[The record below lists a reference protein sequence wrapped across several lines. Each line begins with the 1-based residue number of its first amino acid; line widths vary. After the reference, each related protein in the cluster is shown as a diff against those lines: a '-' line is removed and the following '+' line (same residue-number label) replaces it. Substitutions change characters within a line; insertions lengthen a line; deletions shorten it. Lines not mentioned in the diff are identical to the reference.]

1 MQAVCNI
8 SQQTDEFIKDYLIS
22 YEKVSTLDSSIV
34 LVGVTTPYPPSQLPT
49 LVHELLA
56 AEIWR
61 EKVFPLM
68 LEKTAK
74 PRTSFPAYLVV
85 QIFTVLNLIYTTH
98 GKNFEK
104 HVFLVKVVNHSIK

>member
-1 MQAVCNI
+1 MYMPHPNTYNVSSTQAVCNI
-8 SQQTDEFIKDYLIS
+8 SLQTDEFVKDYLIS
-22 YEKVSTLDSSIV
+22 YEKVMCAPNDSV
-34 LVGVTTPYPPSQLPT
+34 LVGVTTLFPPTQLPI

-74 PRTSFPAYLVV
+74 LRTSFPAYLVV
-85 QIFTVLNLIYTTH
+85 CT
-98 GKNFEK
+98 
-104 HVFLVKVVNHSIK
+104 

>member
-1 MQAVCNI
+1 MCAPNG
-8 SQQTDEFIKDYLIS
+8 S
-22 YEKVSTLDSSIV
+22 V
-34 LVGVTTPYPPSQLPT
+34 LVGVTTPYPPTQLPI

-56 AEIWR
+56 MEIWR

-85 QIFTVLNLIYTTH
+85 CTMYYYLLAIAIATKVFIGNLLATRRVWVII
-98 GKNFEK
+98 G
-104 HVFLVKVVNHSIK
+104 

>member
-1 MQAVCNI
+1 MYVIIIFKQAVCNI
-8 SQQTDEFIKDYLIS
+8 TRQTDEFVKDYLIS
-22 YEKVSTLDSSIV
+22 YEKVSIHTVHVHSV
-34 LVGVTTPYPPSQLPT
+34 LIGVTTPYPPTQLPT

-85 QIFTVLNLIYTTH
+85 RKELPRPRVLNL
-98 GKNFEK
+98 
-104 HVFLVKVVNHSIK
+104 L